1 MNVAIVGLG
10 TAGKYYLDILK
21 KNTKVKNI
29 FVIDKIKI
37 KKNNFF
43 YQTNINEIKKK
54 NIKINYAI
62 ICTPSGH
69 HYESAKFF
77 ILKKANVLI
86 EKPIVLK
93 LKHAAELIS
102 LSKKKNTKCWVTF
115 QNRYNLSVTK
125 LKKII
130 KNGTLGK
137 VSLVDSVLLW
147 HRNYEYYKS
156 DWRGKYKT
164 DGGVLANQAIHLL
177 DALIYI
183 FGPVKKFNVVAGFNK
198 KKLQAED
205 LIDLSLIHKNDVISS
220 LTATTRANRD
230 YRSAIDVIGEK
241 GRVIVRGIS
250 LNLFNYFKKDK
261 LILDKKNSENFALGL
276 GPISGM
282 GTGHK
287 KILKEFLN
295 KKIKFSSKK
304 LKIKHNYYLLKL
316 IHSIYNVVNK
326 NRKLHI
332 VKNKQSIWGK

>member
-1 MNVAIVGLG
+1 
-10 TAGKYYLDILK
+10 
-21 KNTKVKNI
+21 
-29 FVIDKIKI
+29 
-37 KKNNFF
+37 
-43 YQTNINEIKKK
+43 
-54 NIKINYAI
+54 
-62 ICTPSGH
+62 
-69 HYESAKFF
+69 
-77 ILKKANVLI
+77 
-86 EKPIVLK
+86 
-93 LKHAAELIS
+93 
-102 LSKKKNTKCWVTF
+102 
-115 QNRYNLSVTK
+115 
-125 LKKII
+125 
-130 KNGTLGK
+130 
-137 VSLVDSVLLW
+137 
-147 HRNYEYYKS
+147 
-156 DWRGKYKT
+156 
-164 DGGVLANQAIHLL
+164 
-177 DALIYI
+177 
-183 FGPVKKFNVVAGFNK
+183 
-198 KKLQAED
+198 

-304 LKIKHNYYLLKL
+304 LEIKHNYYLLKL